1 MKTISEPLTKPHK
14 YFAKWQEASRKD
26 VERAFAVLQRKFQFL
41 VKAVEQWYIEDIT
54 TIVQSC
60 IILHNMM
67 VEVRL
72 NRDEEE
78 DYTWYD
84 FNNNINENN
93 NSTTVDPAIE
103 FVEWQEAERA
113 LHQRLQE
120 AFYDGPAVDV
130 DDNNYKRRQELLNFR
145 QEVINRRWDCLY
157 SKTEHFELYVIP
169 SSTNCNVIKNNNNSN
184 NNKGW
189 KPAH

>member
-1 MKTISEPLTKPHK
+1 
-14 YFAKWQEASRKD
+14 
-26 VERAFAVLQRKFQFL
+26 
-41 VKAVEQWYIEDIT
+41 
-54 TIVQSC
+54 
-60 IILHNMM
+60 M
-67 VEVRL
+67 VEVPL

-84 FNNNINENN
+84 FNNNMNENNNNINENN
-93 NSTTVDPAIE
+93 NSTTVDLAIE
-103 FVEWQEAERA
+103 FVERQEAERA

-157 SKTEHFELYVIP
+157 SKTEHFELRDTII
-169 SSTNCNVIKNNNNSN
+169 NHLQRK
-184 NNKGW
+184 K
-189 KPAH
+189 

>member
-1 MKTISEPLTKPHK
+1 VKTISEPLTKPHK

-41 VKAVEQWYIEDIT
+41 VKAVEQWYIKDIT

-84 FNNNINENN
+84 FNNNINDNNNNINENNNNINENN

-103 FVEWQEAERA
+103 FVERQEPERA

-157 SKTEHFELYVIP
+157 SKTEHFELRDTII
-169 SSTNCNVIKNNNNSN
+169 NQLQR
-184 NNKGW
+184 NK
-189 KPAH
+189 K

>member
-1 MKTISEPLTKPHK
+1 
-14 YFAKWQEASRKD
+14 
-26 VERAFAVLQRKFQFL
+26 
-41 VKAVEQWYIEDIT
+41 
-54 TIVQSC
+54 
-60 IILHNMM
+60 MM

-72 NRDEEE
+72 NWDEEE

-93 NSTTVDPAIE
+93 NNINKNNNSTTVDPAIK

-130 DDNNYKRRQELLNFR
+130 DDNN
-145 QEVINRRWDCLY
+145 
-157 SKTEHFELYVIP
+157 
-169 SSTNCNVIKNNNNSN
+169 
-184 NNKGW
+184 
-189 KPAH
+189 